1 MNNFN
6 LRGSTGK
13 TIVLTFAMAL
23 LFTFGAFAQVPMQQG
38 QPQQQQQVQTDFDR
52 GELEEFVNVYIKSS
66 EIQQENES
74 VMIQAIEEEDLEI
87 NRFNEILSVQQNQQ
101 SPEEVNATAEEMAAF
116 NNAAEKI
123 MAVQQETQAEIEQ
136 LIESEIGGEKYQQ
149 IAMAYQQSPEVQERV
164 NEILESKMAEQQ

>member
-6 LRGSTGK
+6 LKGSTGK
-13 TIVLTFAMAL
+13 TIVLSFAMAL

-38 QPQQQQQVQTDFDR
+38 QQAQQLVQTDFDQQ
-52 GELEEFVNVYIKSS
+52 ELEKFVNVYIKSS

-87 NRFNEILSVQQNQQ
+87 NRFNEILTVQQNQQ
-101 SPEEVNATAEEMAAF
+101 SPEEINATAEEMAAF

-123 MAVQQETQAEIEQ
+123 MEVQQETQAEIQQ

-164 NEILESKMAEQQ
+164 NEILESKMSGQQ

>member
-6 LRGSTGK
+6 LKGSAGK
-13 TIVLTFAMAL
+13 TIILTFALAL

-38 QPQQQQQVQTDFDR
+38 PQQQQQVQTDFDR
-52 GELEEFVNVYIKSS
+52 QELEKFVNVYIKSS

-74 VMIQAIEEEDLEI
+74 VMIQAIEDEDLEI
-87 NRFNEILSVQQNQQ
+87 NRFNEILTVRQNQQ
-101 SPEEVNATAEEMAAF
+101 SAEDINATAEEMAAF

-123 MAVQQETQAEIEQ
+123 MKVQQEAQAEIEQ

-149 IAMAYQQSPEVQERV
+149 IAMAYQQSPEVQEKV
-164 NEILESKMAEQQ
+164 NEILEGKMAEQQ